1 MFRSQISV
9 FRTLV
14 VKVFSTDLSWGHQV
28 TGHWLAVCLL
38 NTVIWRCV
46 SCGCRL
52 CFYCQLDSANQ
63 SEELSAWLS
72 QSEWITMLS
81 RMCGWRAVMEKRSV
95 RCKRFER
102 WHCWCYPKPPA
113 NRQTHGRVCE
123 EVVVWDE
130 HSNRQL
136 PFLATVC
143 FSKSC
148 VPVELMVQGEKHSE
162 V

>member
-1 MFRSQISV
+1 
-9 FRTLV
+9 
-14 VKVFSTDLSWGHQV
+14 
-28 TGHWLAVCLL
+28 
-38 NTVIWRCV
+38 
-46 SCGCRL
+46 
-52 CFYCQLDSANQ
+52 
-63 SEELSAWLS
+63 
-72 QSEWITMLS
+72 
-81 RMCGWRAVMEKRSV
+81 MEKRSV
-95 RCKRFER
+95 RCRRFER

-123 EVVVWDE
+123 EVVVRDE